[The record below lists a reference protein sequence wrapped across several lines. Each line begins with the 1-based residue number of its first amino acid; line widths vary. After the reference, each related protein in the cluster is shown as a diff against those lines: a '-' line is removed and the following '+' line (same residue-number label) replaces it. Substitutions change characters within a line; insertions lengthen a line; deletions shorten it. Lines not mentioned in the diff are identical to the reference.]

1 MFEPK
6 EINLEL
12 STTEFRRAISMAPNK
27 DRRINGRG
35 VGLAIGAGCGF
46 GLGWGFGGIGI
57 GGGCGLG
64 IGVGWGIGFGAG
76 SKYINQH
83 FIFRELST

>member
-1 MFEPK
+1 MSQSASSSFT
-6 EINLEL
+6 
-12 STTEFRRAISMAPNK
+12 STYALTKGAP
-27 DRRINGRG
+27 
-35 VGLAIGAGCGF
+35 VGIL
-46 GLGWGFGGIGI
+46 GIGI

-76 SKYINQH
+76 SKYINQL